1 MKDLQA
7 QKLASMLLDY
17 LRSTSQ
23 GTLPPN
29 LVKDLRVAAGHDDKS
44 NNIVITSALPLD
56 SSDKKQLSSFI
67 SKTVK
72 GEHKLEYRLN
82 PNLIAGFTLR
92 IGDKLIDTSVVSK
105 LRALREHLATN

>member
-29 LVKDLRVAAGHDDKS
+29 LVKDLRVAASREDKS
-44 NNIVITSALPLD
+44 NSVVVTTAVAVD
-56 SSDKKQLSSFI
+56 DKDKKILTAYI
-67 SKTVK
+67 NNKCA
-72 GEHKLEYRLN
+72 GEPKIEYKINRS
-82 PNLIAGFTLR
+82 LIAGFTLR
-92 IGDKLIDTSVVSK
+92 IGDELIDASVSSK
-105 LRALREHLATN
+105 LVSLKEHLAAN